1 MGIVTKIDDRSRL
14 TLPSEIRGKVGIKP
28 NDEIII
34 EGRDDE
40 IIITKPISPRE
51 FIKEA
56 EDLAKKIKKTKV
68 REIAPLKIKEMWT
81 RDL

>member
-1 MGIVTKIDDRSRL
+1 MGIATKIDNRSRL
-14 TLPSEIRGKVGIKP
+14 TLPIEIREKVGIKP

-68 REIAPLKIKEMWT
+68 REIDPLKIKEIWT